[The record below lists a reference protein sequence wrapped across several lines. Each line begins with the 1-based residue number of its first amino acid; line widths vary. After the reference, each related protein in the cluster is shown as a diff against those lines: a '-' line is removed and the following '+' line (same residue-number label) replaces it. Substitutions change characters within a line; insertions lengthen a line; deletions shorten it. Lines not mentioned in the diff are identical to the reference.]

1 MLWMSACGP
10 AVGVGVGVAPDEL
23 LDPPSPEHPM
33 SSNEKEQVDKNL
45 RTTDELSDMETPR
58 PRSSSAQKVK
68 TKTEGCDTVW
78 FFRGCPSCWMPHS
91 FDSEEAANEL
101 VHNGDFCSAQFQVTR
116 ARIGETGIRC
126 VEASFPQAS
135 RVTQWGH
142 KTLRHNLRLPLSKQN
157 CRHRVAHFSSLG

>member
-1 MLWMSACGP
+1 
-10 AVGVGVGVAPDEL
+10 
-23 LDPPSPEHPM
+23 M

-126 VEASFPQAS
+126 VELLSPKRRES
-135 RVTQWGH
+135 RNGH
-142 KTLRHNLRLPLSKQN
+142 KT
-157 CRHRVAHFSSLG
+157 